1 MSRKTE
7 WTFFQ
12 RGNVCGQEACEKMLN
27 ATNHQGNA
35 NQHHSDTTS
44 YPSEYLSLKE
54 HKQKMLTLIWR
65 KWNLV
70 YCWWGCKLIQPLWRA
85 VSQKTKNRTNI

>member
-27 ATNHQGNA
+27 ATSHQGNA

-65 KWNLV
+65 KWILV